1 MTPTPVS
8 SGPARS
14 GPAGAAPAARKP
26 SERGPAGPGPIA
38 RVLGTRR
45 ERLTEAQPP
54 LAGRI
59 VAYVLLFVLG
69 ALVCL
74 CGCFVQSL
82 WQPGGL
88 LLALAATA
96 AVFYGGLRVTGT
108 KLGAGVPVIGWFLTL
123 LVLMTPRPEGD
134 FVLAA
139 DASSYAYLFVGS
151 ITGVICATLPTR
163 SGFGFGAPGPK
174 R

>member
-1 MTPTPVS
+1 MTASPIDRSPMDRTPTDRTPTT
-8 SGPARS
+8 
-14 GPAGAAPAARKP
+14 
-26 SERGPAGPGPIA
+26 AGPTRRSPIA
-38 RVLGTRR
+38 RVLGSRR
-45 ERLTEAQPP
+45 ERLAESQPP
-54 LAGRI
+54 LAGRV
-59 VAYVLLFVLG
+59 VAYVVLFVLG
-69 ALVCL
+69 ALVSL

-96 AVFYGGLRVTGT
+96 AVFYGGLRLTGT
-108 KLGAGVPVIGWFLTL
+108 KLGAGAPMIGWFLTL
-123 LVLMTPRPEGD
+123 LVLMTPRPEGS

-139 DASSYAYLFVGS
+139 DGASYAYLFIGS
-151 ITGVICATLPTR
+151 ISGVICATLPTR